1 MQVEEACSL
10 HEKDGIYVDVQEN
23 NRIAFVTCHYC
34 PSMKI
39 KLHSFRNNVETLLMQ
54 HLNGNG
60 HILNCRQSRIPQ
72 FCTFNRKRLEDFTNV
87 YMASFCLG
95 YRPSEQDESYIHEMN
110 LMQQFDMSKDFGFYP
125 DMSKR
130 NLYLISE
137 PTVPI
142 LSVVGSFR
150 SDNCIHV
157 TQSKLYPLARHC
169 CLRCM
174 SIPNTREFKSLL
186 GMVIEGPN
194 KNRLLLLQ

>member
-1 MQVEEACSL
+1 MATACIFLYHTQRTWKTEIQVEEACSL
-10 HEKDGIYVDVQEN
+10 HEKDGIYVGVQRD

-110 LMQQFDMSKDFGFYP
+110 LLDET
-125 DMSKR
+125 
-130 NLYLISE
+130 I
-137 PTVPI
+137 
-142 LSVVGSFR
+142 
-150 SDNCIHV
+150 
-157 TQSKLYPLARHC
+157 
-169 CLRCM
+169 
-174 SIPNTREFKSLL
+174 
-186 GMVIEGPN
+186 
-194 KNRLLLLQ
+194 

>member
-1 MQVEEACSL
+1 MFL
-10 HEKDGIYVDVQEN
+10 HEKDVIYVRVQRD

-110 LMQQFDMSKDFGFYP
+110 LMKQFDMSKDFGFYP
-125 DMSKR
+125 ECF
-130 NLYLISE
+130 NLYE
-137 PTVPI
+137 RQRQKI
-142 LSVVGSFR
+142 LF
-150 SDNCIHV
+150 NNFFY
-157 TQSKLYPLARHC
+157 QSSKA
-169 CLRCM
+169 
-174 SIPNTREFKSLL
+174 K
-186 GMVIEGPN
+186 
-194 KNRLLLLQ
+194 

>member
-1 MQVEEACSL
+1 
-10 HEKDGIYVDVQEN
+10 
-23 NRIAFVTCHYC
+23 
-34 PSMKI
+34 
-39 KLHSFRNNVETLLMQ
+39 MQ

-60 HILNCRQSRIPQ
+60 HLRNCSQMRITQ
-72 FCTFNRKRLEDFTNV
+72 FFKSNRTSLEDFTNRV
-87 YMASFCLG
+87 MASLCLG
-95 YRPSEQDESYIHEMN
+95 YRPSQQDESYIHEMK
-110 LMQQFDMSKDFGFYP
+110 LMQEFDMSKDFGFFP
-125 DMSKR
+125 DMQKR
-130 NLYLISE
+130 NLYIISE
-137 PTVPI
+137 PSVPI

-150 SDNCIHV
+150 SNNCIDV